1 VTNKN
6 PLDKIKD
13 LASSLIQQKRM
24 SAGSKLSSGILES
37 TIHRERFQYLTTIEE
52 IMTKYSGKLSILAA
66 VAYGLVGC
74 LTHSCPAIA
83 APASNPQTDNVL
95 ECLFRYMSKN
105 HDRPVHGISL
115 DGLSPTASFMQR
127 FTDNPAIEPVSAI
140 DGSPAGFSDKK
151 THKPAD
157 IYTANISSI
166 KWIDQKTVTIEAS
179 AHASGLDGYV
189 GTYTIA
195 QKDNGWTVT
204 SYKDSG
210 MVF

>member
-1 VTNKN
+1 MEIHVNFLNHIVGSTHSYRCGTN
-6 PLDKIKD
+6 LV
-13 LASSLIQQKRM
+13 QE
-24 SAGSKLSSGILES
+24 SGEYN
-37 TIHRERFQYLTTIEE
+37 TQERFQYLSTIGE

-66 VAYGLVGC
+66 VVYALVVS
-74 LTHSCPAIA
+74 LTHSYPTIA
-83 APASNPQTDNVL
+83 APAPNPQTDNAL

-115 DGLSPTASFMQR
+115 DGLSPTVSFMQR
-127 FTDNPAIEPVSAI
+127 FADAPAIEPVSAI
-140 DGSPAGFSDKK
+140 NDSPAGYSDKK

-157 IYTANISSI
+157 IYTANSSSI
-166 KWIDQKTVTIEAS
+166 KWLDQKTVTIEAS

-189 GTYTIA
+189 GTYTIV
-195 QKDNGWTVT
+195 QKNNSWTVT